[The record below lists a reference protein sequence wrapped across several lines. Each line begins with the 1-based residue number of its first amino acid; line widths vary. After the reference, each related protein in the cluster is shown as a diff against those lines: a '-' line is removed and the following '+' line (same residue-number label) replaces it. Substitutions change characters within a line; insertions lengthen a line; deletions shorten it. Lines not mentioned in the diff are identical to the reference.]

1 MLLPLYLLWTAV
13 LFQCN
18 SIPSHFHGRS
28 LRWNLVHVLM
38 YDSCQWESLKC
49 HLWVFSKHALGGPLM
64 TYLMTC
70 LSTMV
75 KLLWGFQGLL
85 CSDLNMTCFPRASQD
100 STSVVIE
107 SFADLPLLPWPQVIQ
122 GWLCSLTLLENEALI
137 CYLLICS
144 LTKELLLSG
153 WVGGGGGTIT
163 EEPSRTLVVK
173 WCRKSV
179 TFQERPEYAWPNQE
193 QREATVKRILIISHT
208 YTEAVFPRPRW
219 WSAVLYSMALGSKAT
234 AMQLQHREK
243 LRCC

>member
-49 HLWVFSKHALGGPLM
+49 HLWVFSKHALGGSLM

-153 WVGGGGGTIT
+153 WVGARGLL
-163 EEPSRTLVVK
+163 P
-173 WCRKSV
+173 KSH
-179 TFQERPEYAWPNQE
+179 RGHW
-193 QREATVKRILIISHT
+193 
-208 YTEAVFPRPRW
+208 W
-219 WSAVLYSMALGSKAT
+219 WSDAGSLLHSRRDQSMHGQIKSK
-234 AMQLQHREK
+234 EK
-243 LRCC
+243 PLLNAS